1 MPPPHLI
8 RAVALD
14 LWGTLIADAPGGGRR
29 RMQRRERMLRT
40 AYEQAGAGDAAAE
53 AVPVAIRDAIQE
65 LVAAHQ
71 SNVDLSGEDRINA
84 VRRSMLRQ
92 CPNTVESPE
101 LLTVLAEAIGES
113 ASWEPPEIIGGV
125 EAELDCLKQHG
136 LRLAVV
142 SNTGLA
148 PGRRVEAALVARGF
162 DRWIDHWIWSD
173 EVLSWKPG
181 QAIFTAALDA
191 LDVTAEQAAF
201 VGDTPEADI
210 LGARHADFAASV
222 QVGGKRDPSILP
234 DIHLPSLAGLSG
246 ALQDAGLLH
255 PDP

>member
-1 MPPPHLI
+1 
-8 RAVALD
+8 
-14 LWGTLIADAPGGGRR
+14 
-29 RMQRRERMLRT
+29 MLRT
-40 AYEQAGAGDAAAE
+40 AYEQAGAGETAAE
-53 AVPVAIRDAIQE
+53 AVPVAIRDAIDA
-65 LVAAHQ
+65 LVVAHQ
-71 SNVDLSGEDRINA
+71 SNVDLSGDDRFNA

-125 EAELDCLKQHG
+125 EAELDCLKRHG

-181 QAIFTAALDA
+181 QAIFSAALDA
-191 LDVTAEQAAF
+191 LDVTAEETAF
-201 VGDTPEADI
+201 VGDTPEADV
-210 LGARHADFAASV
+210 LGAQHANFAASV
-222 QVGGKRDPSILP
+222 QVGDKRDPAVKP
-234 DIHLPSLAGLSG
+234 DIHLPTLGGLTN
-246 ALQDAGLLH
+246 ALQELGLLN
-255 PDP
+255 PGP